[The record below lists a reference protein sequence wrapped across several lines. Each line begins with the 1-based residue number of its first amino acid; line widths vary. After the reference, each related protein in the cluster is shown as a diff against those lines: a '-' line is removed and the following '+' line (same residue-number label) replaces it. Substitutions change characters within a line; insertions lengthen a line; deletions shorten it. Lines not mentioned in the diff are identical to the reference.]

1 MQAKNAVSLP
11 SRENP
16 GTFLFVF
23 AFFALLRLAWAMLF
37 ACCCDIQPSGTR
49 EALFLIFTHFAS
61 LNSHVVT

>member
-37 ACCCDIQPSGTR
+37 ASCCDIQPAGTH
-49 EALFLIFTHFAS
+49 EALILIFTHFAS
-61 LNSHVVT
+61 LISHDVT